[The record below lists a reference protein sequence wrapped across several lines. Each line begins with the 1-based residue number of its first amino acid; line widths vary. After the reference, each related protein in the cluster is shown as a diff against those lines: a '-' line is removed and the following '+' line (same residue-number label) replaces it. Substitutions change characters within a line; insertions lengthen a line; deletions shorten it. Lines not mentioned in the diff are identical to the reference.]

1 MMSDFGRVS
10 AATYLAMLAALVAAG
25 ASLTR
30 PPESEPPSARRLI
43 GLVSLTLL
51 FGVAAYVILAN
62 LQLTLFTGR
71 NVYLMAASS
80 GSDLLEGLTL
90 FALAFFGLSGPG
102 EARDD

>member
-1 MMSDFGRVS
+1 MS
-10 AATYLAMLAALVAAG
+10 AAS
-25 ASLTR
+25 ASTLPVDHTK
-30 PPESEPPSARRLI
+30 PSARRLI

-51 FGVAAYVILAN
+51 LGVAAYVILAN